1 MIVEISI
8 IVGVVIL
15 FIGSTLLNSRVKA
28 PEGCEIPDGCGSCT
42 TTSCSIKS
50 VIQNTQSVE
59 DKKNELK
66 AYLRS
71 VEEQEKDQVNKSV

>member
-1 MIVEISI
+1 MFVEISI
-8 IVGVVIL
+8 IVGVVVL
-15 FIGSTLLNSRVKA
+15 FVVSTLLNNRVKA
-28 PEGCEIPDGCGSCT
+28 PDGCEVPDGCGSCT

-50 VIQNTQSVE
+50 VIQNTQAVE

-71 VEEQEKDQVNKSV
+71 VEEQEAEQSKKTV